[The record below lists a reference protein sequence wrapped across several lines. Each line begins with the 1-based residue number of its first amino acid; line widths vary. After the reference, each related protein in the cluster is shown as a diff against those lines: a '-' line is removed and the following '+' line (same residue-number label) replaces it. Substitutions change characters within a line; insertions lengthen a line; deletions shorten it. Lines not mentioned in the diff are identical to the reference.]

1 MPTVYDVL
9 DQWKLLGEG
18 QSLSTLRSADW
29 RQIDVALRQIYESDF
44 SGRLGSSFLGAHL
57 TTRIGD
63 GAVGPESLATA
74 LVFDSVW
81 LFDPVYSLI
90 SVAAADAWN
99 LLPERNS
106 QFFGKGPHISL
117 DWRPLGHQKKY
128 DRHEFLLKELPPRLQ
143 RLRELR
149 PLHDAGAVRFV
160 SWETLLLK
168 HRDGFKSSIDVLRA
182 PSSKMQMHYSQNEYN
197 LGVRLDPIRIQIK
210 DVPICRRGRT
220 FILATAH
227 RCCCTAS

>member
-9 DQWKLLGEG
+9 DQWKLLGES
-18 QSLSTLRSADW
+18 QNLSTIRPADW

-63 GAVGPESLATA
+63 GAVGPESLAMPA

-90 SVAAADAWN
+90 SDAADDVWN

-106 QFFGKGPHISL
+106 QFFGKGPHIFL

-128 DRHEFLLKELPPRLQ
+128 DRHEFLLKELPPRL
-143 RLRELR
+143 
-149 PLHDAGAVRFV
+149 
-160 SWETLLLK
+160 T
-168 HRDGFKSSIDVLRA
+168 
-182 PSSKMQMHYSQNEYN
+182 
-197 LGVRLDPIRIQIK
+197 
-210 DVPICRRGRT
+210 
-220 FILATAH
+220 
-227 RCCCTAS
+227 